1 MNSLHAVIT
10 VCASVL
16 LVLIAI
22 GIQKEKIYTPELER
36 HPPRRS
42 TSLKNLS
49 RP

>member
-22 GIQKEKIYTPELER
+22 GIQSLRLEYWGYDP
-36 HPPRRS
+36 HFDE
-42 TSLKNLS
+42 
-49 RP
+49 